1 MVFKRKENSG
11 QLERPSLPVLSMFQK
26 SGRTHQLRLVI
37 FPRYFFKFLYIPTVV
52 GLEIS
57 EPSTVSSK
65 TLVGRV
71 SWTTF
76 VSGWVSKSKSD
87 THLKF
92 LREFSPEGHQKNPKG
107 STGSSPKRFTF
118 FRGLLLLNF
127 LGVVDSNGSNFSY
140 KNLSLRRDTS
150 NIVVIYKPAHLR
162 NQFLGRSYFKEWFIN
177 LKEVLHKD
185 RAVFWEVCPQP
196 VVKTC

>member
-1 MVFKRKENSG
+1 MWQKSRYLGVGGPAEPLGLYMVFKRKENSG

-71 SWTTF
+71 S
-76 VSGWVSKSKSD
+76 
-87 THLKF
+87 
-92 LREFSPEGHQKNPKG
+92 
-107 STGSSPKRFTF
+107 
-118 FRGLLLLNF
+118 
-127 LGVVDSNGSNFSY
+127 
-140 KNLSLRRDTS
+140 
-150 NIVVIYKPAHLR
+150 
-162 NQFLGRSYFKEWFIN
+162 
-177 LKEVLHKD
+177 
-185 RAVFWEVCPQP
+185 
-196 VVKTC
+196 